1 MSQGLPGRVNVARLA
16 ARSAR
21 VDSVTPVSAM
31 ERFRTV
37 LADDSGTVESALA
50 FSVDEQ
56 SRMKVSGTARAGVQV
71 VCQRCLEPMPLVVE
85 AAFELLLFDNETA
98 DDVGSDAVVVE
109 RGEVSPLELVEDE
122 LILAMPIVT
131 RHGDGEH
138 CAARH
143 ES

>member
-1 MSQGLPGRVNVARLA
+1 MSEGLPDRVNVARLA
-16 ARSAR
+16 ARGVR
-21 VDSVTPVSAM
+21 IDSSTPVSAM
-31 ERFRTV
+31 KRFRAM
-37 LADDSGTVESALA
+37 LADDSGMVESALT
-50 FSVDEQ
+50 FSVDER
-56 SRMKVSGTARAGVQV
+56 SRLKVAGNAGVEVQA
-71 VCQRCLEPMPLVVE
+71 VCQRCLEPMALAMQ
-85 AAFELLLFDNETA
+85 AAFELLLIDGVVSEDGN
-98 DDVGSDAVVVE
+98 DALVVE

>member
-1 MSQGLPGRVNVARLA
+1 MSDGLPDRVNVARLA
-16 ARSAR
+16 ARGAR
-21 VDSVTPVSAM
+21 IDSSTPVSAM
-31 ERFRTV
+31 KRFRAM
-37 LADDSGTVESALA
+37 LADDSGMVQSALT
-50 FSVDEQ
+50 FSVDEG
-56 SRMKVSGTARAGVQV
+56 SRLKVAGNARVDVQA
-71 VCQRCLEPMPLVVE
+71 VCQRCLEPMTLAME
-85 AAFELLLFDNETA
+85 AAFELLLIDRVVSEDGN
-98 DDVGSDAVVVE
+98 DALVVE